1 MVYKD
6 WLRDVAHDRFV
17 FDAPQRDE
25 RHAHR
30 VDDGGRAGYLAT
42 VAFRV
47 PRETPAGRVVAVVVK
62 ERRYGVV
69 EVVEVAVGDADAGLG
84 EGAADAG
91 EEERCEKKREERQL
105 FFLIFFFFRT
115 AIIALILLHIA
126 TQNDIIHLYMFLY
139 HFGGDYFEC
148 KSHFTYLYAK
158 SRNDGCNGSKT
169 LLLTVRNIKY
179 KRWSY

>member
-1 MVYKD
+1 MGIEEVAVVEQCEIHAVERVER
-6 WLRDVAHDRFV
+6 LVQVAVVAPAGRRDVAHDRFV

-30 VDDGGRAGYLAT
+30 VDDGGRTGYLAA

-47 PRETPAGRVVAVVVK
+47 PRETAAGRVVAVVVK

-91 EEERCEKKREERQL
+91 EEERGEEKRAEQKGRT
-105 FFLIFFFFRT
+105 FPGSVFLPGLGT
-115 AIIALILLHIA
+115 EL
-126 TQNDIIHLYMFLY
+126 
-139 HFGGDYFEC
+139 GG
-148 KSHFTYLYAK
+148 
-158 SRNDGCNGSKT
+158 
-169 LLLTVRNIKY
+169 
-179 KRWSY
+179 

>member
-1 MVYKD
+1 MGIEEVAVVEQCEIHAVERVKRAVQVAVVAPAGR
-6 WLRDVAHDRFV
+6 RDVAHDRFV

-30 VDDGGRAGYLAT
+30 VDDGGRAGYLAA

-91 EEERCEKKREERQL
+91 EEERGEEKRAEQKGRT
-105 FFLIFFFFRT
+105 FPGSVFLPGLGT
-115 AIIALILLHIA
+115 EL
-126 TQNDIIHLYMFLY
+126 
-139 HFGGDYFEC
+139 GG
-148 KSHFTYLYAK
+148 
-158 SRNDGCNGSKT
+158 
-169 LLLTVRNIKY
+169 
-179 KRWSY
+179 

>member
-1 MVYKD
+1 MS
-6 WLRDVAHDRFV
+6 RTTASF

-30 VDDGGRAGYLAT
+30 VDDGGRTGYLAA

-47 PRETPAGRVVAVVVK
+47 PRETAAGRVVAVVVK

-91 EEERCEKKREERQL
+91 EEERGEEKRAEQKGRT
-105 FFLIFFFFRT
+105 FPGSVFLPGLGT
-115 AIIALILLHIA
+115 EL
-126 TQNDIIHLYMFLY
+126 
-139 HFGGDYFEC
+139 GG
-148 KSHFTYLYAK
+148 
-158 SRNDGCNGSKT
+158 
-169 LLLTVRNIKY
+169 
-179 KRWSY
+179 

>member
-1 MVYKD
+1 MQVAVVAPAGR
-6 WLRDVAHDRFV
+6 RDVAHDRFV

-30 VDDGGRAGYLAT
+30 VDDGGRTGYLAA

-47 PRETPAGRVVAVVVK
+47 PRETAAGRVVAVVVK

-91 EEERCEKKREERQL
+91 EEERGEEKRAEQKGRT
-105 FFLIFFFFRT
+105 FPGSVFLPGLGT
-115 AIIALILLHIA
+115 EL
-126 TQNDIIHLYMFLY
+126 
-139 HFGGDYFEC
+139 GG
-148 KSHFTYLYAK
+148 
-158 SRNDGCNGSKT
+158 
-169 LLLTVRNIKY
+169 
-179 KRWSY
+179 